1 MTDSVKALTDYID
14 VLEYVWMGVPFN
26 VPMFEVYAQ
35 IPNPVAYKTVKFQ
48 QQNLQILQLGKYDV
62 PLFEPLGL
70 ELEQMPA
77 YAVVLADY
85 QGSQFRLL
93 ARPADHING
102 VNRVARELMRGKST
116 FSPSNH

>member
-1 MTDSVKALTDYID
+1 MTDSVKALADYID

-35 IPNPVAYKTVKFQ
+35 IPNPVAYKTVKYQ

-85 QGSQFRLL
+85 QGS
-93 ARPADHING
+93 
-102 VNRVARELMRGKST
+102 
-116 FSPSNH
+116 